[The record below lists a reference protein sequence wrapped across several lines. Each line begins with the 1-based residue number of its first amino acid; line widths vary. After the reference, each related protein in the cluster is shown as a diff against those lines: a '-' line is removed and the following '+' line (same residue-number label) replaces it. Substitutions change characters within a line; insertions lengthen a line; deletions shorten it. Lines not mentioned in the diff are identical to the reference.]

1 MLRHLKDGE
10 CIDDEYWQCPVSWM
24 GIVPHAAPPPPP
36 TRTTQCTDPTPK
48 LGNCFKMPCCADEGF
63 GCFKKAGV
71 RYAQCKPEPA
81 NCSDTDDWL
90 CPSSWITYAPQ
101 KPSSVHVGS
110 QPSAVQ
116 QRHAAPSQPPWPMSS
131 LLGVLGAVPSAHVG
145 SPPSAVQ
152 QRHAAPSQPPWPMS
166 SLLGVLGAVP
176 SAHGKGKGKGNGKG
190 QGNGNGDSF
199 NVSVLV
205 VVSTLLQ
212 VLLVGFMI
220 WRCCRQV

>member
-101 KPSSVHVGS
+101 KPSSVNVGS
-110 QPSAVQ
+110 Q
-116 QRHAAPSQPPWPMSS
+116 
-131 LLGVLGAVPSAHVG
+131 
-145 SPPSAVQ
+145 PSAVQ

-199 NVSVLV
+199 NFSVLV